1 MEHILTNL
9 NLTETSFQNPY
20 QVLDKVKLGKNV
32 FISRFV
38 NLYGCTILD
47 DCKIGSFVE
56 IQKDVYVGRKCK
68 ICTNIVLCSGVHIGD
83 ECFIGNGTIFIN
95 DKYPRSTNIRGDLE
109 TFPDWKDRYITTK
122 IGNNVS
128 IGSNCTILGG
138 VTVGDFA
145 VIGAGSVVTKN
156 VPAGEVWA
164 GNPAKKL
171 YTTSYLFQRQSER
184 NKNL

>member
-1 MEHILTNL
+1 MSANASSSNL
-9 NLTETSFQNPY
+9 TSFQNAY
-20 QVLDKVKLGKNV
+20 QVLDKVTLGQNV

-38 NLYGCTILD
+38 NIYGCVIGD
-47 DCKIGSFVE
+47 GCKIGSFVE
-56 IQKDVYVGRKCK
+56 IQKGVVIGKRCK
-68 ICTNIVLCSGVHIGD
+68 VCTNIVLCSGVAIGE

-95 DKYPRSTNIRGDLE
+95 DKYPRSTNAGGELE
-109 TFPDWKDRYITTK
+109 IFDDWKDRYIETK
-122 IGNNVS
+122 VGNRVS

-138 VTVGDFA
+138 ITIGDQA

-171 YTTSYLFQRQSER
+171 YDVSYLQKREQEKS
-184 NKNL
+184 KLLAG

>member
-1 MEHILTNL
+1 MPF
-9 NLTETSFQNPY
+9 TETSYQNAFQAI
-20 QVLDKVKLGKNV
+20 DKVKLGKNV
-32 FISRFV
+32 FISKFV
-38 NLYGCTILD
+38 NLYGCTIGD

-56 IQKDVYVGRKCK
+56 IQKDVIIGKKCK
-68 ICTNIVLCSGVHIGD
+68 ICTNIVLCSGVTIGS

-95 DKYPRSTNIRGDLE
+95 DKYPRSTNVVGSLE
-109 TFPDWKDRYITTK
+109 TFPDWQNRFIRTI

-138 VTVGDFA
+138 ISIGDHA

-156 VPAGEVWA
+156 IPNGEVWA

-171 YTTSYLFQRQSER
+171 YDVSYLLKREEER
-184 NKNL
+184 RKIRATG

>member
-1 MEHILTNL
+1 MTTSNFV
-9 NLTETSFQNPY
+9 ETSFQNPY
-20 QVLDKVKLGKNV
+20 QVLDKVNLGKNV

-38 NLYGCTILD
+38 NLYGCTISD

-56 IQKDVYVGRKCK
+56 IQKEVHIGKKCK
-68 ICTNIVLCSGVHIGD
+68 ICTNIVLCSGVKIGD

-95 DKYPRSTNIRGDLE
+95 DKYPRSTNIMGNLE
-109 TFPDWKDRYITTK
+109 TFPDWQDRYITTSV
-122 IGNNVS
+122 GNNVS

-138 VTVGDFA
+138 VTIGDFA

-156 VPAGEVWA
+156 IPAGEVWA

-171 YTTSYLFQRQSER
+171 YPTSYLLERQKAK
-184 NKNL
+184 KNNL

>member
-1 MEHILTNL
+1 MSP
-9 NLTETSFQNPY
+9 TETSFQNAY
-20 QVLDKVKLGKNV
+20 QVLDKVQLGKNV

-38 NLYGCTILD
+38 NMYGCLIDD

-56 IQKDVYVGRKCK
+56 IQKDVVVGKKCK
-68 ICTNIVLCSGVHIGD
+68 ICTNIVLCSGVTIGA

-95 DKYPRSTNIRGDLE
+95 DKYPRSTNVIGTLE
-109 TFPDWKDRYITTK
+109 TFPDWQDRFIRTMV
-122 IGNNVS
+122 GDNVS

-138 VTVGDFA
+138 IKIGNHA

-156 VPAGEVWA
+156 IPEGEVWA

-171 YTTSYLFQRQSER
+171 YNVSYLLER
-184 NKNL
+184 EKERRKIRDL